1 MAPTSITLS
10 QEQYKEQFQQLDAD
24 QQLAA
29 LWYVYESL
37 GETTIENPDDN
48 KESDSSTEL
57 YGQLKSKSKDEQLQF
72 MRDVLS
78 GQNNNLT
85 SAYAKLSNTTKVA
98 LWYRLGEGMAK
109 GSVVQVPSDYRL
121 SNPAQ
126 ELVSSISEI
135 DFEQRYI
142 FIRDVL
148 LSE

>member
-24 QQLAA
+24 QRLAA
-29 LWYVYESL
+29 LWYIYESL

-57 YGQLKSKSKDEQLQF
+57 YGQLKSKSNDEQLQF

-78 GQNNNLT
+78 GQNNDLT

-98 LWYRLGEGMAK
+98 LWYRLGEGMTE
-109 GSVVQVPSDYRL
+109 GSVVQAPADYQL
-121 SNPAQ
+121 SGSAQ
-126 ELVSSISEI
+126 ELVSSISKI

>member
-10 QEQYKEQFQQLDAD
+10 QEQYKEQFQQLDAE

-37 GETTIENPDDN
+37 GATTVESPDDN
-48 KESDSSTEL
+48 KESDSSVEL
-57 YGQLKSKSKDEQLQF
+57 YNQLKSKSKDEQLQF

-78 GQNNNLT
+78 GQNNDLT

-98 LWYRLGEGMAK
+98 LWYRLGEGMAE
-109 GSVVQVPSDYRL
+109 GSVVQVPSDYQL
-121 SNPAQ
+121 SGSAK
-126 ELVSSISEI
+126 ELVSAISEI

>member
-37 GETTIENPDDN
+37 GETIIENPDDN

-57 YGQLKSKSKDEQLQF
+57 YGRLKSKSNDEQLQF

-78 GQNNNLT
+78 GQDNNLT

-98 LWYRLGEGMAK
+98 LWYRLGEGMAE
-109 GSVVQVPSDYRL
+109 GSVVQVPSDYQL

-148 LSE
+148 LNE